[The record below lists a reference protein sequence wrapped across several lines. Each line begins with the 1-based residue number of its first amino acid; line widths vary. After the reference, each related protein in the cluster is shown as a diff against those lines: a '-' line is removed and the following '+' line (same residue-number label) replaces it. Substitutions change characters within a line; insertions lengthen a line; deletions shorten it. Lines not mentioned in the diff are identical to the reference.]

1 VLRIPL
7 TLAIID
13 GMLVR
18 TGQSLYI
25 VPLLAIR
32 ESLRPEPQQITVL
45 PDGTE
50 VVKVREELLPV
61 VRLHALYDV
70 APDHTELHKGLLAII
85 EHQGEAVCLFLAEV
99 VGQQQTVIKA
109 LPGYMSTI
117 QGISGC
123 SILGDGQVCLIIDVG
138 SLIAKAK
145 RNLQAGSKVAA

>member
-1 VLRIPL
+1 MSLPL

-25 VPLLAIR
+25 IPLLAIR
-32 ESLRPEPQQITVL
+32 ESLRPEPRQITVL

-50 VVKVREELLPV
+50 VVKVRDELLPV

-70 APDHTELHKGLLAII
+70 EPDRTELHEGILAII
-85 EHQGEAVCLFLAEV
+85 EHQGEAVCLFLDEV
-99 VGQQQTVIKA
+99 LGQQQTVIKA

-145 RNLQAGSKVAA
+145 RNLQARYRAAA